1 MNLLFLG
8 KPGSGKGTITKR
20 LEGDFVFLSTGDLLR
35 AEALRGTERGN
46 EIDALLK
53 QGKFASNEVVFDIV
67 EEFLN
72 ENNGKSIVFD
82 GFPRNLLQ
90 ANECVKRGINFDKIF
105 HIIVDDKEVE
115 ERIVN
120 RRIHPA
126 SGRVYNITTLPPKV
140 EGVDDITGEP
150 LIQRN
155 DDKIDV
161 VKDRLDTYRKV
172 TEPIVKFLED
182 RNEVILEI
190 DGNMPLAQQIK
201 LVQSEINSLN
211 TQDNISN
218 KVKLR

>member
-8 KPGSGKGTITKR
+8 KPGSGKGSVTKR

-35 AEALRGTERGN
+35 AEATKGTERGN

-67 EEFLN
+67 EEFLKAN
-72 ENNGKSIVFD
+72 EGKSIIFD

-105 HIIVDDKEVE
+105 HILVDDEEVIK
-115 ERIVN
+115 RIAN

-126 SGRVYNITTLPPKV
+126 SGRVYNIETLPPKV
-140 EGVDDITGEP
+140 EGLDDITGEP

-155 DDKIDV
+155 DDKLEV
-161 VKDRLDTYRKV
+161 VKERLEIYKNV
-172 TEPIVKFLED
+172 TAPIVQFLED
-182 RNEVILEI
+182 RNETIHEI
-190 DGNMPLAQQIK
+190 DGASPLDTQVK
-201 LVQSEINSLN
+201 LVQSEVA
-211 TQDNISN
+211 
-218 KVKLR
+218 KVQKTSKIKPR

>member
-8 KPGSGKGTITKR
+8 KPGSGKGSVTKR

-35 AEALRGTERGN
+35 AEATKGTERGK

-67 EEFLN
+67 EDFLKAN
-72 ENNGKSIVFD
+72 EGKSIIFD

-105 HIIVDDKEVE
+105 HILVDDEEVIK
-115 ERIVN
+115 RIAN

-126 SGRVYNITTLPPKV
+126 SGRVYNIETLPPKV
-140 EGVDDITGEP
+140 EGLDDVTGEP

-155 DDKIDV
+155 DDKLEV
-161 VKDRLDTYRKV
+161 VKERLEIYKNV
-172 TEPIVKFLED
+172 TAPIVKFLED
-182 RNEVILEI
+182 RNEVIHEI
-190 DGNMPLAQQIK
+190 DGASPLDTQVK
-201 LVQSEINSLN
+201 LVQSEVAKVQKTS
-211 TQDNISN
+211 
-218 KVKLR
+218 KVKPR